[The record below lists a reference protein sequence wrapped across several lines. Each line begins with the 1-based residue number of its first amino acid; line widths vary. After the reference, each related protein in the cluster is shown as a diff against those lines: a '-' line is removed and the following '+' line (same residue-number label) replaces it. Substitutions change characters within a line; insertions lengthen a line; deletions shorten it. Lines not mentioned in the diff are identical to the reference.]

1 MQHPTNPR
9 SGFSLIELV
18 AAVAILVILAGV
30 LIPAVGN
37 QMSKARNARVSADI
51 DTVAKAFNAYYIDT
65 GIWPSNG
72 VFNPNQNVSQELIQ
86 LPCLYNNVFNL
97 KGWSGPYLNVG
108 YKIDNSTMYVA
119 IAGSGDGGGLRDP
132 WGNNYMLY
140 YVSKNSANGNGA
152 IMIFS
157 KGPNGTMNTSTTNI
171 RSGLATSDD
180 LVGVVT
186 RAL

>member
-1 MQHPTNPR
+1 MQPSHR
-9 SGFSLIELV
+9 SRAGFSLIELV

-37 QMSKARNARVSADI
+37 QMSKSRTARVAADL
-51 DTVAKAFNAYYIDT
+51 DTVAKAFNAYFIDT

-72 VFNPNQNVSQELIQ
+72 AFNPNANVSQELVQ
-86 LPCLYNNVFNL
+86 LPCLYNNVFNQV
-97 KGWSGPYLNVG
+97 GWNGPYLNAG
-108 YKIDNSTMYVA
+108 YKVDNATMYVA
-119 IAGSGDGGGLRDP
+119 IVGSGAGGGLRDP

-140 YVSKNSANGNGA
+140 YVSKASANGNGA
-152 IMIFS
+152 IMLFS
-157 KGPNGTMNTSTTNI
+157 RGPNGVMNTSTANI
-171 RSGLATSDD
+171 RSGIASGDD